1 MVEKS
6 LESRRRHMTKC
17 VHGQSDP
24 VDCILLGS
32 SVHRTF
38 QGRILFSTAVTPG
51 SPEHTNS
58 AIG

>member
-24 VDCILLGS
+24 VDCSLLGS
-32 SVHRTF
+32 SVHGTF
-38 QGRILFSTAVTPG
+38 QGRILECIVIACSRG
-51 SPEHTNS
+51 SS
-58 AIG
+58 